1 MLSSNYFQVI
11 SDQIYKSHLWIPPSL
26 LPLEFSVEGII
37 YLLVAIRW
45 KDDYSVLWV
54 KYCID
59 LDTGYPGH
67 MLFTN
72 IFSKK
77 IIIIISF
84 AGKKIVLTRAKF
96 PK

>member
-11 SDQIYKSHLWIPPSL
+11 SGQIYKSHLWIPPSL

-77 IIIIISF
+77 NNNNLF
-84 AGKKIVLTRAKF
+84 CWKKIVLTRAKF